1 MGEGRFEVLVIDKEQ
16 VEKVAK
22 KKAAKLT
29 LIVSAIIF
37 VLLILPI
44 AAIGTISSL
53 YILLVP
59 CIMSI
64 MMFFVM
70 YKLLKFAFVEDEERL
85 ISKDFV
91 EKIFSSEDKK
101 EVVPIYAS
109 EHKEFLLQLT
119 DIAKYYAIINQE
131 TGNIDV
137 YVKFDSENEM
147 RYLETQKTDFFMNY
161 YSIPIKEEI

>member
-1 MGEGRFEVLVIDKEQ
+1 MGEGRFEGLVIDKEQ

-44 AAIGTISSL
+44 ATIGTIPGL

-70 YKLLKFAFVEDEERL
+70 YKLFKFAFIEDEERL

-91 EKIFSSEDKK
+91 EKIFSSEDKT
-101 EVVPIYAS
+101 EVVPINAS

-137 YVKFDSENEM
+137 YVKFNSENEM

>member
-44 AAIGTISSL
+44 AAIGTISRL

-64 MMFFVM
+64 MLFVVM

-101 EVVPIYAS
+101 EVVPINAS